1 MPTYAYICKN
11 CNHYFEDF
19 QGINDPPIQECP
31 ECKSVPQRLISGGS
45 GLIFKG
51 SGFYET
57 DYKRANSNSNGK
69 KNGTNTKKSPSEEK
83 VKTDD

>member
-11 CNHYFEDF
+11 CNHYFEEF
-19 QGINDPPIQECP
+19 QGINDSPIQECP
-31 ECKSVPQRLISGGS
+31 ECKLVPQRLISGGA

-57 DYKRANSNSNGK
+57 DYKRTDSNGK
-69 KNGTNTKKSPSEEK
+69 KYGTTSKKSSSEEK
-83 VKTDD
+83 VKTDE